1 MRGKGACNQAVC
13 PDNGITP
20 AYAGK
25 RAPYTPTS
33 STPRD
38 HPRVCGEKFGLPS
51 HTFRWVGSPPHMRG
65 KGRDGRLH
73 PALLGIT
80 PAYAGKSPARPGPRP
95 WRWDHPRICGEKFP
109 NIHVPVCRSGSPPRM
124 RGKAHAGIR
133 GIHQRRITPAYAG
146 KSSTRLSCRCRPWDH
161 PRVCG
166 EKSAQGSI
174 LQALPGS
181 PPRMRGKVYLFRL
194 MTCPVR
200 ITPAY
205 AGKSYSIPGLIDHH

>member
-95 WRWDHPRICGEKFP
+95 WRWDHPRICGEK
-109 NIHVPVCRSGSPPRM
+109 IVVSRTWCSRSRLPPRM
-124 RGKAHAGIR
+124 WGKVSSIR
-133 GIHQRRITPAYAG
+133 DDLARVGITPAYAG
-146 KSSTRLSCRCRPWDH
+146 KSSSPRLIALLIWDH
-161 PRVCG
+161 PRICG
-166 EKSAQGSI
+166 EKYPTAVLDS
-174 LQALPGS
+174 PYRGS
-181 PPRMRGKVYLFRL
+181 P
-194 MTCPVR
+194 R
-200 ITPAY
+200 ICGEKA
-205 AGKSYSIPGLIDHH
+205 

>member
-1 MRGKGACNQAVC
+1 MRGKVQRPFRAAERRWDHPRICGEKWDKLPSETKQKGSPPRMRGKGACNQAVC

-109 NIHVPVCRSGSPPRM
+109 NIHVPVCRSGSSPHM
-124 RGKAHAGIR
+124 RGK
-133 GIHQRRITPAYAG
+133 
-146 KSSTRLSCRCRPWDH
+146 D
-161 PRVCG
+161 CG
-166 EKSAQGSI
+166 VADMV
-174 LQALPGS
+174 L
-181 PPRMRGKVYLFRL
+181 
-194 MTCPVR
+194 PVR

-205 AGKSYSIPGLIDHH
+205 AGKSSGPTRKSGTNGDHPRVCGEKLSHVCSA

>member
-95 WRWDHPRICGEKFP
+95 WRWDHPRICGEKSTGRPASARFL
-109 NIHVPVCRSGSPPRM
+109 GSPPHM
-124 RGKAHAGIR
+124 RGKGFFGKLLITSF
-133 GIHQRRITPAYAG
+133 RITPAYAG
-146 KSSTRLSCRCRPWDH
+146 KSLYLRTTSATMRDH
-161 PRVCG
+161 PRICG
-166 EKSAQGSI
+166 EKA
-174 LQALPGS
+174 PE
-181 PPRMRGKVYLFRL
+181 K
-194 MTCPVR
+194 
-200 ITPAY
+200 PA
-205 AGKSYSIPGLIDHH
+205 AVG

>member
-80 PAYAGKSPARPGPRP
+80 PAYAGKRPEPSQIFRNLK
-95 WRWDHPRICGEKFP
+95 DHPRICGEKFP
-109 NIHVPVCRSGSPPRM
+109 NIHVPVCRSGSSPHM
-124 RGKAHAGIR
+124 RGK
-133 GIHQRRITPAYAG
+133 
-146 KSSTRLSCRCRPWDH
+146 D
-161 PRVCG
+161 CG
-166 EKSAQGSI
+166 VADMV
-174 LQALPGS
+174 L
-181 PPRMRGKVYLFRL
+181 
-194 MTCPVR
+194 PVR

-205 AGKSYSIPGLIDHH
+205 VGKSFEHTR

>member
-95 WRWDHPRICGEKFP
+95 WRWDHPRICGEKLFATVDCP
-109 NIHVPVCRSGSPPRM
+109 PYLGSPPRM
-124 RGKAHAGIR
+124 RGKGVSQTFKLAKDG
-133 GIHQRRITPAYAG
+133 ITPAYAG
-146 KSSTRLSCRCRPWDH
+146 KSLILSDAQQFTQDH

-166 EKSAQGSI
+166 EKNKFHPSVFGCI
-174 LQALPGS
+174 GS
-181 PPRMRGKVYLFRL
+181 PPRMRGKVQVLF
-194 MTCPVR
+194 CNFCCVG

-205 AGKSYSIPGLIDHH
+205 AGKSVETVENTNL